1 MEIGIG
7 LVVMLALFAIVVA
20 VAGRKFPGMG
30 LFSIILF
37 MIGFGLALFVPISV
51 WWKGVGWVWDNLV
64 LIKDFLLSRLGGFS
78 PTDVESPSAEDVAK
92 LAGVCLGGVFM
103 LVMFRKATVLVL
115 GLIVG
120 IFIQVLLRFLN
131 IPLPFG

>member
-7 LVVMLALFAIVVA
+7 LVVMLAIFALVVAIV
-20 VAGRKFPGMG
+20 GRRFPGIG
-30 LFSIILF
+30 LLSMVLF

-51 WWKGVGWVWDNLV
+51 WWKGVGWAWDNLI
-64 LIKDFLLSRLGGFS
+64 LIKDFLLARLGGFS
-78 PTDVESPSAEDVAK
+78 PGDVESPSAEDVAK
-92 LAGVCLGGVFM
+92 FAGVCLGGVFM

-115 GLIVG
+115 GLIAG